1 MLEYIIKNIYLFS
14 TAALLSIGSF
24 YDERLVIYEINITLI
39 ISILSYVFIL
49 YYVNIPNFDY

>member
-39 ISILSYVFIL
+39 ISILSYVFIF